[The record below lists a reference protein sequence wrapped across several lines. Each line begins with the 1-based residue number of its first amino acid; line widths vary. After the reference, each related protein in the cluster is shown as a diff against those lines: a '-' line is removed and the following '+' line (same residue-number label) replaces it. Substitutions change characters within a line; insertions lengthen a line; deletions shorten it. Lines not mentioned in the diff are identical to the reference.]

1 MNPKQYNIFKSD
13 AAPFFFYIDVLPLDL
28 TQYDIP
34 HHVEILKSLQP
45 NPIMPL
51 PLRVD
56 RVYNGESSVLI
67 RPRERVSFPIRDK
80 TIYINP
86 DPFISRGIEKL
97 IYLTEVRASREFAY
111 SLTENNA
118 TKWWNSTKCLY
129 GRLKTLEEDFS
140 AFLKAYIYTIVK
152 TKFESGDL
160 LSAAHQYCELIRDI
174 CNKRINEKQIL
185 VEKKDK
191 EFLADLYEM
200 KIGKV
205 FEKRFKRVDRK
216 LLYPSFIDIEIFNF
230 KDSNFSRTKD
240 EDLKSKSKIMK
251 YIPLLFYD
259 DLLEC
264 MLQNLEILK
273 EFEGDIIDPSFL
285 FENNVIK
292 IFDNEISEPE
302 KYTWFKSF
310 DQVDISKI
318 MNSFDPTFPYDL
330 R

>member
-1 MNPKQYNIFKSD
+1 MSPKEYKIFKTD

-34 HHVEILKSLQP
+34 HHVKLLKSIQS

-56 RVYNGESSVLI
+56 RVYNGEASILV
-67 RPRERVSFPIRDK
+67 RPRESVSFPIGDK

-111 SLTENNA
+111 SLTEYNA

-129 GRLKTLEEDFS
+129 GKLKTLEEDFS

-152 TKFESGDL
+152 AKLESRDL
-160 LSAAHQYCELIRDI
+160 LSAAHQYCEIIRNL
-174 CNKRINEKQIL
+174 CNKRISEKQIL
-185 VEKKDK
+185 VEIK
-191 EFLADLYEM
+191 EKEKLTELYEM
-200 KIGKV
+200 KHGKV
-205 FEKRFKRVDRK
+205 IEKRFKRVDSK
-216 LLYPSFIDIEIFNF
+216 LLYPTFVDIEVKPLEHYDLKAKNF
-230 KDSNFSRTKD
+230 
-240 EDLKSKSKIMK
+240 KSKSKIMK

-264 MLQNLEILK
+264 MLQNIETLK
-273 EFEGDIIDPSFL
+273 EFEGNIIDPSFL
-285 FENNVIK
+285 FDNK
-292 IFDNEISEPE
+292 IVMVVDNEISEPK
-302 KYTWFKSF
+302 KYSWFKDF
-310 DQVDISKI
+310 DQVDISQI
-318 MNSFDPTFPYDL
+318 MDSFDPTFPYDL